1 MREKW
6 KTAAAV
12 LFWLAVWQLA
22 AMAIRQQLFLPTP
35 ASVLAALAELVPT
48 ADFWRRV
55 GFSLA
60 RIAGGF
66 FLAAAA
72 AAVLVALAAAL
83 DTVEVL
89 LRPLILVVKTTPVAS
104 FIILALVWLPSRN
117 LSVFISFLM
126 VLPVVYTAT
135 LAGIRHTDPQLLE
148 MARVFRL
155 PPARRV
161 RAIYLPETMPYFVS
175 ACSTALGLAWKSGVA
190 AEVIGLPDGSIGE
203 ALYQAKVF
211 LTMPE
216 LFAWTVVIILASML
230 FERAVL
236 RLLRWAAARIA
247 GTKEAV

>member
-72 AAVLVALAAAL
+72 AAVLAALAAAL

-161 RAIYLPETMPYFVS
+161 RALYRPQPRADFVS
-175 ACSTALGLAWKSGVA
+175 ACSTALGLAV
-190 AEVIGLPDGSIGE
+190 
-203 ALYQAKVF
+203 
-211 LTMPE
+211 
-216 LFAWTVVIILASML
+216 
-230 FERAVL
+230 
-236 RLLRWAAARIA
+236 
-247 GTKEAV
+247 